1 MMQDRDREEMRTSGT
16 AMTAGSQAGMAAG
29 AAIGGAA
36 SGIVG
41 WGVGVVWGMF
51 IGLVAGIFIGLAIG
65 QTGQYR
71 RQGGPAEATERAKAG
86 PFVW

>member
-1 MMQDRDREEMRTSGT
+1 MRLASVRTRPEQLDWGTESKGSMMQDRDREEMRTSGT

-36 SGIVG
+36 SGIIG

-51 IGLVAGIFIGLAIG
+51 IGFVAGIFIGL
-65 QTGQYR
+65 
-71 RQGGPAEATERAKAG
+71 
-86 PFVW
+86 